1 MRENLLASDCV
12 YPFFMGPEW
21 QKSATEKPNCPFEFY
36 SHFNLIMWPVQRT
49 HRHTQMHAHSAGLW
63 VKTETQKL
71 NHIILHQ
78 IIKYTILGWSKSSTD
93 TKEKNR
99 ERKV

>member
-1 MRENLLASDCV
+1 MPLTVFILFLWGQNGKSQQ
-12 YPFFMGPEW
+12 
-21 QKSATEKPNCPFEFY
+21 QKNQIAHSSSII